1 MNARRWG
8 ILASNQPA
16 PYPHESDNFRQVA
29 SAPFFNKIRRAETSA
44 SQQKSR
50 GEAAAKGFRSFSTLH
65 APTTFPRTGID
76 GIFLQDTVDREQQK
90 DMTEEERE
98 QAKAAV
104 VTSVGAGVGSAGGAT
119 VGVLELAARGA
130 ATGFSAGLAIGV
142 GAAAGAGIAYGI
154 YRLFK
159 KRKS

>member
-1 MNARRWG
+1 
-8 ILASNQPA
+8 
-16 PYPHESDNFRQVA
+16 
-29 SAPFFNKIRRAETSA
+29 
-44 SQQKSR
+44 
-50 GEAAAKGFRSFSTLH
+50 
-65 APTTFPRTGID
+65 
-76 GIFLQDTVDREQQK
+76 
-90 DMTEEERE
+90 MTEEERE

-104 VTSVGAGVGSAGGAT
+104 VTSVGSAGGAT